1 MSKVYEL
8 MYVLSTAKGEE
19 AIEANHQKVQQL
31 VAEGAEIIDVDVW
44 GKRRLAYEINDEKEG
59 YYVVVQFN
67 SDAEYPKEI
76 DRLLKINDSVLRH
89 LITKVEE

>member
-8 MYVLSTAKGEE
+8 MYVLSTAQGDE

-31 VAEGAEIIDVDVW
+31 VADGAEIVDVDVW

-67 SDAEYPKEI
+67 SDAQYPKEI

-89 LITKVEE
+89 LITKVEQ